1 MYFKFQHFQERSKKV
16 GVTAG
21 AGNLL
26 KWIMENAPNVLQPF
40 MVPTFLF
47 TWNPLFPGKLYFLH
61 FFVLKKDAKKSP
73 QNSSKIYFSNCSMPT
88 I

>member
-26 KWIMENAPNVLQPF
+26 KWIMENAPNVLQHF
-40 MVPTFLF
+40 MVQTFTF
-47 TWNPLFPGKLYFLH
+47 TFNPLFSRK
-61 FFVLKKDAKKSP
+61 
-73 QNSSKIYFSNCSMPT
+73 
-88 I
+88 

>member
-1 MYFKFQHFQERSKKV
+1 LTLARKEVEKV

-40 MVPTFLF
+40 MVPTFTF
-47 TWNPLFPGKLYFLH
+47 NPIFLREWI
-61 FFVLKKDAKKSP
+61 FFYEKMPQKRTFS
-73 QNSSKIYFSNCSMPT
+73 QNSGSKI
-88 I
+88 